1 MLLNIQDIEKLLFLT
16 NRILENTLKLFE
28 TKIAQVLM
36 GALIGAF
43 VSIGVFIGTQLWTSK
58 REKKKQRETVLNVI
72 TQSHKDLFSVIYE
85 GAQNEN
91 NLNYL
96 KLREE
101 YTKIGLFIYMLPSDL
116 KIHFS
121 DLYEIHIKDSMFYKA
136 NKHKIPDLC
145 KEIVKKINEYG
156 VDVFG

>member
-1 MLLNIQDIEKLLFLT
+1 MALI
-16 NRILENTLKLFE
+16 
-28 TKIAQVLM
+28 

-58 REKKKQRETVLNVI
+58 REKKKQRETVLNIV

-85 GAQNEN
+85 GSQDEKKI
-91 NLNYL
+91 NYL

-101 YTKIGLFIYMLPSDL
+101 YTKIGLFIYLLPSDL
-116 KIHFS
+116 KIHF
-121 DLYEIHIKDSMFYKA
+121 DELYEVHIKDPVFYKA